1 MNAANYLAL
10 QRHLVACAAAAGCS
24 IASALPSDLMD
35 IASLSSAQ
43 LRTAYLACD
52 RLSAQS
58 MLEVDEMIA
67 CVVVGDVL
75 MKRDFGGQFELQL
88 QWWRG
93 ARIGSGTPAAVPDGA
108 EPVSISGS
116 PEP

>member
-1 MNAANYLAL
+1 
-10 QRHLVACAAAAGCS
+10 
-24 IASALPSDLMD
+24 MD
-35 IASLSSAQ
+35 IASLTSAQ

-58 MLEVDEMIA
+58 TLEVDEMIA

-75 MKRDFGGQFELQL
+75 LKRDFGGQFELQL

-93 ARIGSGTPAAVPDGA
+93 ARGASAAPAAVDDGA
-108 EPVSISGS
+108 EPVSLSGS
-116 PEP
+116 PQP